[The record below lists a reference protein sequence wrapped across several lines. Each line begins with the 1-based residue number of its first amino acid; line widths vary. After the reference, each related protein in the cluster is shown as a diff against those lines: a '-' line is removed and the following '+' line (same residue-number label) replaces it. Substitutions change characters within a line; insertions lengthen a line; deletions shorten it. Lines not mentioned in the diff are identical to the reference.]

1 MKKIFTPEQII
12 KILQEA
18 ESGTNVKDII
28 RKYNIA
34 KSTFYKWK
42 NKFYG
47 MNVNEAKRLRK
58 LEKEN
63 SRLKQLLAEATLDN
77 KILKDV
83 VSKKW

>member
-18 ESGTNVKDII
+18 DAGTSIKEIL
-28 RKYNIA
+28 RKHNIA

-47 MNVNEAKRLRK
+47 LNVNEAKRLKK

-63 SRLKQLLAEATLDN
+63 SKLKQLLGEATLDN
-77 KILKDV
+77 KALKDV
-83 VSKKW
+83 ISKKW